1 MRRRVIDEAKSME
14 NSLEHGKKSPEG
26 KMDLVVGPQVSGIAA
41 HESCGHPTEADRVL
55 GREAAQAGESFIT
68 PASIGQRVG
77 SPVVNVCDDPTIEH
91 GIAFY
96 PYDDE
101 GLKARRADL
110 SKFGVLTNRHLNQE
124 HAASDG

>member
-55 GREAAQAGESFIT
+55 GREASQAGKAFIT
-68 PASIGQRVG
+68 PASVGQRVG
-77 SPVVNVCDDPTIEH
+77 SPLVNVCDDPTIDH
-91 GIAFY
+91 GIAVY
-96 PYDDE
+96 AKDAE
-101 GLKARRADL
+101 GEKTRQRDQSHNRRI
-110 SKFGVLTNRHLNQE
+110 H
-124 HAASDG
+124 